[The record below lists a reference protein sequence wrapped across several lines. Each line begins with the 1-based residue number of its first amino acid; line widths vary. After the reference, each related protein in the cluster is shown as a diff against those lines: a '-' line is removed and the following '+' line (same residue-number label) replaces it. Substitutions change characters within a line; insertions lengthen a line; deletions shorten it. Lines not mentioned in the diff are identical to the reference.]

1 MRIAHTTCTGLYY
14 LVQGGQP
21 LCSPP
26 PRRAGA
32 MVRTRRAPRLGR
44 GRPVTLL
51 DLSDDGLAAV
61 SEVFK
66 TRVKRRGQGS
76 KRVRNAQLQRLL
88 SRPVSTRF
96 G

>member
-1 MRIAHTTCTGLYY
+1 MGISHSFPAQAKLTART
-14 LVQGGQP
+14 
-21 LCSPP
+21 
-26 PRRAGA
+26 
-32 MVRTRRAPRLGR
+32 MVRALRTVPALK
-44 GRPVTLL
+44 

>member
-1 MRIAHTTCTGLYY
+1 
-14 LVQGGQP
+14 
-21 LCSPP
+21 
-26 PRRAGA
+26 
-32 MVRTRRAPRLGR
+32 MVRALRTVPALK
-44 GRPVTLL
+44 